1 MATWTYFHNLDPFII
16 HFTGNIGLRWYSM
29 AYILG
34 ILAGW
39 FCIKRLSQKQAIAL
53 SAKELS
59 DFVVYIAF
67 GIILG
72 GRIGYAVFY
81 SPDILTSFDSQFPYW
96 ELLKIHQGGLAS
108 HGGIIGIIV
117 AALWF
122 AKKRGFSVYHCLDL
136 TAVGTIGIFFGRI
149 ANFINGELFGR
160 VVQNKVLWAVQFPQ
174 EMFLWVSEKKTEQ
187 LNALSSA
194 VYQLKNSISAD
205 VWRDWVSQIDGV
217 GRKPIYSAVYALI
230 KACEEGNKEVIA
242 ALKSTLSL
250 RHPSQVYQGILEG
263 LLPFLVVLFL
273 FYNRQKKS
281 LRPGL
286 IGGVWVVCYSLMR
299 IVGEQFRTPDSHIG
313 FQALGWTRGQWLSL
327 LTLVGITIYFVMVF
341 KNKDTRLKY

>member
-1 MATWTYFHNLDPFII
+1 MTTWTYFHNLDPFII

-39 FCIKRLSQKQAIAL
+39 FFIKRLSQKQTIAL
-53 SAKELS
+53 SSKELS

-81 SPDILTSFDSQFPYW
+81 DPSILISFDGQFPYW
-96 ELLKIHQGGLAS
+96 DLLKIHQGGLAS

-122 AKKRGFSVYHCLDL
+122 AKKRKFSTYHCLDL

-160 VVQNKVLWAVQFPQ
+160 AVQNKVLWAVQFPQ
-174 EMFLWVSEKKTEQ
+174 EIFLWISEKKIDQ
-187 LNALSSA
+187 LNSLSSA
-194 VYQLKNSISAD
+194 VYQLKNSISED
-205 VWRDWVSQIDGV
+205 MWRDWVSQIDGV
-217 GRKPIYSAVYALI
+217 GRQPIYSAVHALI
-230 KACEEGNKEVIA
+230 KACEEGNKEVIV
-242 ALKSTLSL
+242 ALKSTLAL
-250 RHPSQVYQGILEG
+250 RHPSQIYQAFLEG
-263 LLPFLVVLFL
+263 LLPFLLVLCL
-273 FYNRQKKS
+273 FHIRKKKS

-286 IGGVWVVCYSLMR
+286 IGGVWVVCYSFMR

-327 LTLVGITIYFVMVF
+327 FALVAIIIYFVMVF